1 MDWPA
6 QRFDSTNKCYDNSYL
21 QKGENRA
28 IMPGQELRSQDARLE
43 KEQTNFGGDADLP
56 SKATDKFKERW
67 DAARRLAAQLQS
79 RGVDAGQVYILLN
92 ALLPSG
98 WDSDAGIYLGGMQQ
112 PGFFAQWAC
121 SVLPFS
127 PPYSCTVWLRP
138 NPARL
143 LNEGEQRW
151 HCFGQ
156 TRLVNRPLY

>member
-21 QKGENRA
+21 QKWENRP

-98 WDSDAGIYLGGMQQ
+98 WDSAAGIYLGGDAAAWFLCEM
-112 PGFFAQWAC
+112 GLLGSALFTTLFMY
-121 SVLPFS
+121 SVVETELS
-127 PPYSCTVWLRP
+127 EAVEWR
-138 NPARL
+138 
-143 LNEGEQRW
+143 EQRW
-151 HCFGQ
+151 HCFRK
-156 TRLVNRPLY
+156 TRVVNRPLY